1 MFMIQVLQ
9 DAGLVTVNTGLMD
22 AQVPIQTVDLTTQ
35 PRYQARAD
43 AVLLEH
49 QLLDSSV
56 SALTAL
62 VQELAVKAAQ

>member
-1 MFMIQVLQ
+1 
-9 DAGLVTVNTGLMD
+9 MD
-22 AQVPIQTVDLTTQ
+22 AQSTDQTVDLTVQ
-35 PRYQARAD
+35 PRYKARAD

-62 VQELAVKAAQ
+62 VQELAGKAAQ